1 MMLFCKQ
8 NMDVLTVSS
17 ENLKQSVLSPNEI
30 DYLREVDVMNDFE
43 TYQNRLNEIKEL
55 SCVNEK
61 QILSLLDSLER
72 EQYFSQEYEELCKQ
86 VSLEREDYQKI
97 KDFSL
102 DHNLDI
108 KVNSG
113 SLDLINEDKVVVVSL
128 DSVQKTG
135 EVLIG
140 EHYYRRTENYYTN
153 VQRGEFRLPG
163 YEIKDT
169 YNVYGPNSSLTGSI
183 KVVEVNGT
191 KYEIPIVKE
200 ERQYHGMLVRTY
212 GTPDFKKYAVAT
224 ISIKE
229 DAVIRDASSHK
240 KEATRILAQ
249 NFIEG
254 KHFPGTFTE
263 QQELALR
270 EIANGKVAE
279 TILGLTPH
287 HSGNA
292 EMQYVPTDLHKA
304 VNHLGGSWLMNEK
317 NYFKG
322 FECHDTEQIRSNLSS
337 SQLEYI
343 SEILPLKDADLLID
357 RIDELNDM
365 EGFPPKAIDS
375 DEGVAKLLESIQHD
389 INPLYL
395 EAPQDAVQIEE
406 ISETMSCMKELNYN
420 EWKEISFDKRM
431 EVLQELENNI
441 AEIAHRPSC
450 EVCAK
455 KLGDGH
461 MGYYSQD
468 SNKFVINSDFISSNS
483 EKAYNNVLETLVHE
497 GRHAYQCYNLY
508 EREVH
513 PRQGEI
519 SNWRMNEIEYGY
531 QDVKHFG
538 FKIYEMQPVEADARA
553 FSEDVFKSYMDKK
566 A

>member
-1 MMLFCKQ
+1 M
-8 NMDVLTVSS
+8 
-17 ENLKQSVLSPNEI
+17 
-30 DYLREVDVMNDFE
+30 
-43 TYQNRLNEIKEL
+43 
-55 SCVNEK
+55 
-61 QILSLLDSLER
+61 
-72 EQYFSQEYEELCKQ
+72 
-86 VSLEREDYQKI
+86 
-97 KDFSL
+97 
-102 DHNLDI
+102 
-108 KVNSG
+108 
-113 SLDLINEDKVVVVSL
+113 
-128 DSVQKTG
+128 
-135 EVLIG
+135 
-140 EHYYRRTENYYTN
+140 
-153 VQRGEFRLPG
+153 
-163 YEIKDT
+163 
-169 YNVYGPNSSLTGSI
+169 
-183 KVVEVNGT
+183 
-191 KYEIPIVKE
+191 
-200 ERQYHGMLVRTY
+200 
-212 GTPDFKKYAVAT
+212 
-224 ISIKE
+224 
-229 DAVIRDASSHK
+229 
-240 KEATRILAQ
+240 
-249 NFIEG
+249 
-254 KHFPGTFTE
+254 
-263 QQELALR
+263 
-270 EIANGKVAE
+270 
-279 TILGLTPH
+279 
-287 HSGNA
+287 
-292 EMQYVPTDLHKA
+292 
-304 VNHLGGSWLMNEK
+304 
-317 NYFKG
+317 
-322 FECHDTEQIRSNLSS
+322 
-337 SQLEYI
+337 
-343 SEILPLKDADLLID
+343 
-357 RIDELNDM
+357 
-365 EGFPPKAIDS
+365 
-375 DEGVAKLLESIQHD
+375 AKLLESIQHE

-468 SNKFVINSDFISSNS
+468 SNKIVINSDFISSNS

>member
-191 KYEIPIVKE
+191 KYEIPIE
-200 ERQYHGMLVRTY
+200 
-212 GTPDFKKYAVAT
+212 
-224 ISIKE
+224 
-229 DAVIRDASSHK
+229 
-240 KEATRILAQ
+240 
-249 NFIEG
+249 
-254 KHFPGTFTE
+254 
-263 QQELALR
+263 
-270 EIANGKVAE
+270 
-279 TILGLTPH
+279 
-287 HSGNA
+287 
-292 EMQYVPTDLHKA
+292 
-304 VNHLGGSWLMNEK
+304 
-317 NYFKG
+317 
-322 FECHDTEQIRSNLSS
+322 
-337 SQLEYI
+337 EYI
-343 SEILPLKDADLLID
+343 NNKSK
-357 RIDELNDM
+357 R
-365 EGFPPKAIDS
+365 G
-375 DEGVAKLLESIQHD
+375 SIH
-389 INPLYL
+389 
-395 EAPQDAVQIEE
+395 
-406 ISETMSCMKELNYN
+406 
-420 EWKEISFDKRM
+420 
-431 EVLQELENNI
+431 
-441 AEIAHRPSC
+441 
-450 EVCAK
+450 
-455 KLGDGH
+455 
-461 MGYYSQD
+461 
-468 SNKFVINSDFISSNS
+468 
-483 EKAYNNVLETLVHE
+483 
-497 GRHAYQCYNLY
+497 
-508 EREVH
+508 
-513 PRQGEI
+513 
-519 SNWRMNEIEYGY
+519 
-531 QDVKHFG
+531 
-538 FKIYEMQPVEADARA
+538 
-553 FSEDVFKSYMDKK
+553 
-566 A
+566 